1 MKRLR
6 TYLVTGLLVW
16 VPLGITVFL
25 VKFMVDFM
33 DQVLLFIPVN
43 YRPETVL
50 GFHIPGLGIVL
61 SVAVLLITG
70 VFAANFLGRKA
81 IDLWESVL
89 QRIPLVRSVYS
100 AAKSFSEV
108 VFTDNT
114 ESFKEVLLIEYPRK
128 GLYSLCFQT
137 STNLGEVQSR
147 TGEEVI
153 CVFVPTTPN
162 PTSGVMIMVPRKDVI
177 VLDMEIEEAV
187 KMVVSLGV
195 VVPQWPRGGGPAPD
209 KTEPPNLENQPA
221 APAVAKDWPQP

>member
-16 VPLGITVFL
+16 VPLGITLFL
-25 VKFMVDFM
+25 VKFLVDFM
-33 DQVLLFIPVN
+33 DQSLLLLPVN

-50 GFHIPGLGIVL
+50 GFRVPGLGIVL
-61 SVAVLLITG
+61 AVTVLLLTG
-70 VFAANFLGRKA
+70 LIGANIIGRK
-81 IDLWESVL
+81 LVNVWESVL

-100 AAKSFSEV
+100 AAKSFAEV
-108 VFTDNT
+108 VLTDST
-114 ESFKEVLLIEYPRK
+114 ESFKEVMLIEYPRK

-137 STNLGEVQSR
+137 STSLGEIQSR
-147 TGEEVI
+147 TGEEVV

-162 PTSGVMIMVPRKDVI
+162 PTSGVMILVPKKDVI

-195 VVPQWPRGGGPAPD
+195 VVPDWPKGKLPD
-209 KTEPPNLENQPA
+209 IERTQPPTLENKPSR
-221 APAVAKDWPQP
+221 PAVAKDWPQP

>member
-6 TYLVTGLLVW
+6 TYIVTGLLVW

-25 VKFMVDFM
+25 VKFMVDFV
-33 DQVLLFIPVN
+33 DRSLLLLPPD
-43 YRPETVL
+43 YRPDTLL
-50 GFHIPGLGIVL
+50 GIHIPGLGIVL
-61 SVAVLLITG
+61 TLVVLVLTG
-70 VFAANFLGRKA
+70 LLAANFFGRKLVS
-81 IDLWESVL
+81 IWESIL

-100 AAKSFSEV
+100 AAKSFAEV
-108 VFTDNT
+108 VLTDNT

-137 STNLGEVQSR
+137 STSLGEVQSR

-162 PTSGVMIMVPRKDVI
+162 PTSGVMIIVPRKDVI
-177 VLDMEIEEAV
+177 VLDMQVEEAV

-195 VVPQWPRGGGPAPD
+195 VVPKWKGQA
-209 KTEPPNLENQPA
+209 
-221 APAVAKDWPQP
+221 

>member
-16 VPLGITVFL
+16 IPLGITVFL
-25 VKFMVDFM
+25 VKFMVEFV
-33 DQVLLFIPVN
+33 DQTLLLLPVN
-43 YRPETVL
+43 FRPDTVL

-61 SVAVLLITG
+61 SVAVLLLTG
-70 VFAANFLGRKA
+70 VLAANFLGRKLVL
-81 IDLWESVL
+81 LWESWL

-100 AAKSFSEV
+100 AAKSFAEV
-108 VFTDNT
+108 VLTSNT
-114 ESFKEVLLIEYPRK
+114 ESFKEVMLIQYPRQ

-137 STNLGEVQSR
+137 STQLGEVQTR

-162 PTSGVMIMVPRKDVI
+162 PTSGVMIMVPKKDVV
-177 VLDMEIEEAV
+177 VLDMEVEEAV

-195 VVPQWPRGGGPAPD
+195 VVPRWPKLSGAPAN
-209 KTEPPNLENQPA
+209 KTEPPTLENQPST
-221 APAVAKDWPQP
+221 PAVAKDWPQP